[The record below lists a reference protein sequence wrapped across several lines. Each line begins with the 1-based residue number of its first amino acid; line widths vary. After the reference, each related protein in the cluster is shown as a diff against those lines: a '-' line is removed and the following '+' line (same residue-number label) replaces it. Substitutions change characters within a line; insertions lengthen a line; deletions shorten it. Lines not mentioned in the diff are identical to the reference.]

1 MKTCFSWT
9 YAAKQRI
16 GQNRLCILAGCSKAG
31 IIPCILFTA
40 NIKTMSRSFLFSVAT
55 LATSL
60 IYSAH
65 AQTVDLKPLWE
76 SDTTLRTPESVL
88 FDPGQKILYVA
99 CINGGPKLENT
110 GSYIAKVGLD
120 GKVIQLKFSENL
132 NSTKGMGI
140 LGKKLYV
147 TEMNQVAEI
156 DLSTGKVLNRY
167 PIEGAKFL
175 NDITVDSKKNTV
187 YITDSGAGSV
197 WAIEKGK
204 VVPVLSGDPLK
215 GTNGLLFENG
225 QLLIGNGD
233 GSLFSLNPQTKQLS
247 TIAKVGGGIDGIVA
261 LGNKSYLVTEWA
273 GKIWYVKAD
282 GTTELKMD
290 TSTEKISSAD
300 IGYDPAGKVLYVP
313 TFYHN
318 TVKAFS
324 LK

>member
-1 MKTCFSWT
+1 MLKS
-9 YAAKQRI
+9 
-16 GQNRLCILAGCSKAG
+16 LCSISACLAFG
-31 IIPCILFTA
+31 
-40 NIKTMSRSFLFSVAT
+40 LFSQVQ
-55 LATSL
+55 
-60 IYSAH
+60 
-65 AQTVDLKPLWE
+65 AQTIDLKPVWE

-99 CINGGPKLENT
+99 CINGNPNLENK

-120 GKVIQLKFSENL
+120 GKVIKLKFTDNL

-140 LGKKLYV
+140 LGKSLYV

-156 DLSTGKVLNRY
+156 ELSTGKILNRY

-175 NDITVDSKKNTV
+175 NDITVDSKKGIV
-187 YITDSGAGSV
+187 YISDSGNAKL

-204 VVPVLSGDPLK
+204 VSPVLSGEPLK

-233 GSLFSLNPQTKQLS
+233 GSLLSLDLKTKKLS
-247 TIAKVGGGIDGIVA
+247 TIAKVSGGIDGIVA
-261 LGNKSYLVTEWA
+261 LGNKAYVVTEWA
-273 GKIWYVKAD
+273 GKIWHVKSD
-282 GTTELKMD
+282 GTTDLKLD
-290 TSTEKISSAD
+290 TSADKISSAD
-300 IGYDPAGKVLYVP
+300 AGYDPSAKVLYVP
-313 TFYHN
+313 TFHHN